1 MWWNNWSCAFMC
13 PSALSSS
20 ALCFSPIFPVSP
32 PEFFL
37 PIPLLFRA
45 PLALVAQCGFYGIW
59 FLISGKR
66 GTYHTHTRTHTGA
79 QGRLWK
85 GGRGR
90 RRRTCSP
97 FLVKRFLSVFGRLLF
112 SYFFP
117 PLFTLFPY
125 FPTGGGWKHWQGLYC
140 CCFPCECASVCLFV
154 CVLVDFSRL
163 TWIK

>member
-1 MWWNNWSCAFMC
+1 MWWNNWSCAFLC

-85 GGRGR
+85 RGRGR

-117 PLFTLFPY
+117 LYLLFFPIFLQEGGENVDRGSIVVV
-125 FPTGGGWKHWQGLYC
+125 FP
-140 CCFPCECASVCLFV
+140 ASVRVVCLFV